1 MKRIGYLL
9 LIVILASCSSK
20 QEQDKLNDENV
31 AVVQKYIKA
40 VQEKD
45 TKTMTDLLTDDYTG
59 YGPSITDSVNKSQAI
74 ESWKELSENLYDKIE
89 YIKSVNVAAYVP
101 DSYHPGNFVSNWA
114 HLIIRYKDGRGPV
127 EIYANTSYRVENGKI
142 NLSRTIYDEAD
153 AMRQLG
159 YRMVKES
166 DE

>member
-9 LIVILASCSSK
+9 LMVILASCSSK

-101 DSYHPGNFVSNWA
+101 IH
-114 HLIIRYKDGRGPV
+114 IIP
-127 EIYANTSYRVENGKI
+127 AT
-142 NLSRTIYDEAD
+142 LCRTGHI
-153 AMRQLG
+153 
-159 YRMVKES
+159 S
-166 DE
+166 S